1 MSPIIVHQ
9 YKEYSED
16 LHFNIPLDWTA
27 HHKPPGY
34 MDRDGWLKSMTQFSN
49 VCGASPV
56 NNRILFFDGHD
67 SHFDDCTQRQMKCK
81 NTQPFVLKSG
91 KYGNYQTNDNG
102 TNAKLK
108 SLYNG
113 SKSFCMLK
121 YGMKNILPHH
131 MKSILVKS
139 WDSFNVYSVN
149 IVREIF
155 LKKIYSLS
163 FLPNFPPTPRHV
175 LPPSKSLLG
184 PILKISM

>member
-1 MSPIIVHQ
+1 M
-9 YKEYSED
+9 
-16 LHFNIPLDWTA
+16 
-27 HHKPPGY
+27 
-34 MDRDGWLKSMTQFSN
+34 
-49 VCGASPV
+49 
-56 NNRILFFDGHD
+56 LFFDGYT
-67 SHFDDCTQRQMKCK
+67 SHFYDRALSYMEDQYI
-81 NTQPFVLKSG
+81 QPFVLKSG